1 MKLSHFLKKN
11 FWIITTLLKDITKY
25 EEILRKILLNSMSYY
40 DEAKEERFYHNLI
53 LGMLLYLDDK
63 YSIKS
68 NIEEGYGRT
77 DVLMFPLNK
86 KVNPEFI
93 FEFKVSEKG
102 DDESME
108 KAVNEALNQI
118 KDKEYEIEMQQHK
131 VKDILNLGIAFNG
144 KKVKVKLG

>member
-1 MKLSHFLKKN
+1 
-11 FWIITTLLKDITKY
+11 
-25 EEILRKILLNSMSYY
+25 MSYH
-40 DEAKEERFYHNLI
+40 DGAKEEKFYHNLI

-86 KVNPEFI
+86 KVNLGFI

-118 KDKEYEIEMQQHK
+118 KDNFYLNLEDKENQVKPVSIEKISIEKDKEYEIEMQQHK